1 MDSYGTYECGGSCVV
16 CLGLDAEWGAGSTLP
31 EGVCGYGDGDL
42 IAWILQRLGG
52 DVLEKTRPAG
62 YRWHGPVRHEGHDQ
76 QMRFLY
82 CICGIIGC
90 YYIFG
95 VRCATACS

>member
-1 MDSYGTYECGGSCVV
+1 MGPMSTVGHAQYVLDWMPSGVPGPPCQKEYAVMEMEISA
-16 CLGLDAEWGAGSTLP
+16 LG
-31 EGVCGYGDGDL
+31 Y
-42 IAWILQRLGG
+42 LQRLEGG
-52 DVLEKTRPAG
+52 VLEKTRPAG

-90 YYIFG
+90 RYI
-95 VRCATACS
+95 